1 VNHGRV
7 LLGFLVA
14 LVIGA
19 GAGVGLGPLAD
30 SMAATQPGSV
40 APLTLVEDSVLVEVA
55 EGRVQGLYRS
65 GSWGPVERGT
75 VLARPTSLRTGPES
89 RVRVL
94 FRGATLEAR
103 ERSAVSVSAPGPVLS
118 VLVESGLA
126 LVATGGA
133 PITARAPTH
142 QLSVQGKALGL
153 MVLPERAGVAVLDGE
168 AELSYRGARPTLFAA
183 GRQIDVS
190 EGEITPSVLEPR
202 LVIEED
208 RTAGGSRGS
217 RFAGRT
223 APAAAVWLNR
233 GGTYSRVPISF
244 AGLFAVDLSGPRP
257 APGELV
263 AYDAA
268 GRRAELG
275 LPSSTIE
282 EVLAVLREGSARR
295 RPAAPS
301 PAPEQP
307 LDSGGLA
314 GAPDSVREAETASRA
329 ADAEAEALRK
339 LGQRTP
345 AEGARKPST
354 ARKETE
360 PAETVAE
367 PSPPLRADDR
377 SERERGGGTPQPV
390 QLDLG
395 NAPPPEVKAD
405 ETAKPE
411 TRLPRPHPSDVE

>member
-1 VNHGRV
+1 MNHGRV

-40 APLTLVEDSVLVEVA
+40 PPLTLVEDAVTVEFA
-55 EGRVQGLYRS
+55 EGRVQGLFRS

-89 RVRVL
+89 RVRVT

-126 LVATGGA
+126 MVATGGA
-133 PITARAPTH
+133 PITVRAPSH
-142 QLSVQGKALGL
+142 QLAAQGKAMGM

-168 AELSYRGARPTLFAA
+168 VELSYRGARPSLFAA

-208 RTAGGSRGS
+208 RTAGGGGGGG

-223 APAAAVWLNR
+223 APAASVWVNR
-233 GGTYSRVPISF
+233 GGTYTRVPITF
-244 AGLFAVDLSGPRP
+244 AGLFTVDLAGPRP

-268 GRRAELG
+268 GRRAEVG
-275 LPSSTIE
+275 LPSSTID
-282 EVLAVLREGSARR
+282 EVLAVLREASARR

-314 GAPDSVREAETASRA
+314 GAPDPVREAETASRA
-329 ADAEAEALRK
+329 VDAEAEALRK

-354 ARKETE
+354 GRKETE

-367 PSPPLRADDR
+367 PSTPPRADDR

-405 ETAKPE
+405 ENAKPE
-411 TRLPRPHPSDVE
+411 TKLPRPNPDVE